1 MQSTLLA
8 FVLLVGVCNSG
19 LGKHA
24 TCFPTRKSAQRE
36 ARKTGNCLL
45 LIQEVARL
53 FCSNLV
59 IKISHVNGDGCHLVA
74 DCVPSFVLSAGQ
86 KARQALAGKSSRR
99 FLGGRPNPTAFDSIS
114 QSRKTSFLSRPHYRV
129 YPPHSSPPYVY
140 PSIFVASVRSAH
152 HTYTAS
158 NMSSEQVI
166 EQLRSH
172 INSLESRV
180 HELEGKYGKPDTGA
194 KSAVD
199 GMRMILIGP
208 PGAGTYIFANVQWRR
223 MRLTSP

>member
-1 MQSTLLA
+1 VQDIPSDLNQP
-8 FVLLVGVCNSG
+8 C
-19 LGKHA
+19 
-24 TCFPTRKSAQRE
+24 QR
-36 ARKTGNCLL
+36 RQL
-45 LIQEVARL
+45 
-53 FCSNLV
+53 
-59 IKISHVNGDGCHLVA
+59 SHCHH
-74 DCVPSFVLSAGQ
+74 CVPSFVRSAGQ
-86 KARQALAGKSSRR
+86 KARQALAGRSPRR

-114 QSRKTSFLSRPHYRV
+114 QSRKTSFLSRPHYRL
-129 YPPHSSPPYVY
+129 YPPLSSPPYVY
-140 PSIFVASVRSAH
+140 LPIFVASVRSTH
-152 HTYTAS
+152 HKHTAS

-208 PGAGTYIFANVQWRR
+208 PGAGTYIFASVQWLR